1 MRPALRRGG
10 PNGVG
15 VVGDVDLYPP
25 LPLPHPPPSPLP
37 LLTKQSLCVSA
48 VEGGEHSPSTALF
61 VDYHNLPEAVP
72 EHVFPEHFGMQ
83 KYMDQVSQSMDN
95 VVQCLNS

>member
-1 MRPALRRGG
+1 M
-10 PNGVG
+10 
-15 VVGDVDLYPP
+15 
-25 LPLPHPPPSPLP
+25 
-37 LLTKQSLCVSA
+37 SA

-83 KYMDQVSQSMDN
+83 KDMDRVSQCMDT
-95 VVQCLNS
+95 VVQAVLELMD